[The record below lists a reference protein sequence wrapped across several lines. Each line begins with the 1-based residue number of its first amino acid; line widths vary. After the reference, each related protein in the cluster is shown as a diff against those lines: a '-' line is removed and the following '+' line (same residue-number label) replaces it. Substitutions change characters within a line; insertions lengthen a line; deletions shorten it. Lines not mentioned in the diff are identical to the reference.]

1 MSEIQAPASA
11 AAETDEGA
19 ADYVTVRLGGQEF
32 GIPIFAVYDI
42 LNEQRM
48 TPVAL
53 ASEEIAGVM
62 NIRGRIVTAI
72 DARRRF
78 GLPKRA
84 EEHTMNVVVHYK
96 GEPYSLVVDAV
107 GDVRPIGSESFE
119 ANPPNINPA
128 WAELCDGV
136 HRLEGGLLLIL
147 NVDRLVGGVV
157 AGKAA

>member
-1 MSEIQAPASA
+1 MNETQALASA
-11 AAETDEGA
+11 ATDTGDDV
-19 ADYVTVRLGGQEF
+19 ADYVTVRLGSQEF

-84 EEHTMNVVVHYK
+84 EERTMNVVVHYK
-96 GEPYSLVVDAV
+96 GEPYALVVDAV
-107 GDVRPIGSESFE
+107 GDVRPVGEASFE
-119 ANPPNINPA
+119 PNPPNINPA

-136 HRLEGGLLLIL
+136 HRLEGGLLLIM

-157 AGKAA
+157 ASKAA